1 MSADG
6 DALQEIYRD
15 LDAMH
20 RARGWHWWPDA
31 DPFEVIVGSILVQNT
46 MWTNVERALLLLREA
61 DVLRPDAMAALSSER
76 LEELVRPS
84 GQFRQKAKKLRAFLE
99 LVERHGSLETL
110 LALPQEELRRELLA
124 TWGIGRETADC
135 ILLYAAKYPA
145 FIIDAY
151 LIRMFRRLGMGPVES
166 GDYDTWQK
174 WILGELPFDERDE
187 WAVFR
192 AEIVLHCKYL
202 CTKNRPKCGQC
213 LLRERCPGAETFDS
227 RLAISD

>member
-6 DALQEIYRD
+6 TALQEIYRD
-15 LDAMH
+15 LDTMH

-46 MWTNVERALLLLREA
+46 MWTNVERALVLLREA
-61 DVLRPDAMAALSSER
+61 GALHPESMAALSSQQ

-99 LVERHGSLETL
+99 LVERHGGLAPL
-110 LALPQEELRRELLA
+110 FALPQDELRRELLA
-124 TWGIGRETADC
+124 TWGIGKETADC

-151 LIRMFRRLGMGPVES
+151 LIRMFRRLGLGPVES
-166 GDYDTWQK
+166 GDYDTWQ
-174 WILGELPFDERDE
+174 
-187 WAVFR
+187 
-192 AEIVLHCKYL
+192 
-202 CTKNRPKCGQC
+202 
-213 LLRERCPGAETFDS
+213 
-227 RLAISD
+227 